1 MFRYFPTNYV
11 WNLSVDLAIEMGA
24 RIGEIEEMCAPLQDA
39 AKAPDAAGT
48 KAFRETWVRMA
59 DKLCELADEDKAR
72 GRLLSAGE
80 KLRRAASYLLTAER
94 LQAHDAPGRLPLYH
108 RQLALFAESVKLSG
122 EHCERVEIPY
132 EPGPQV
138 GASHRPP
145 PEGDGPASGGRALAP
160 GKHLSALYVRAQGVP
175 GRAPILVQLN
185 GLDSTKEMKHL
196 VGLPA
201 WLARRGVSSLVVDQP
216 GSGEALRLHGMT
228 ARHDC
233 EHWASRI
240 VDWLET
246 RDDVDPRRIGCE
258 GVSLGGY
265 YCPRAVAFEPR
276 FAAGVCWGANHD
288 WRDVQ
293 KKRLQRE
300 GNLPVPHYWAHV
312 CWVWGAKDIDD
323 FMRIAEDVHLD
334 GVVEKIRVPFL
345 VTHGEKDSQIPLKWA
360 QRTYGQL
367 VNSPSRALK
376 VFTEREGGVQHAS
389 FDNSINAGHFIAD
402 WVAET
407 LGGRTAA

>member
-24 RIGEIEEMCAPLQDA
+24 RIGEIEAMCAPLQEA

-48 KAFRETWVRMA
+48 RAFRETWVRMA
-59 DKLCELADEDKAR
+59 DQLCALAEEDQAR
-72 GRLLSAGE
+72 GRGLSAGE
-80 KLRRAASYLLTAER
+80 KLRRASSYLITAER
-94 LQAHDAPGRLPLYH
+94 LQAHDSPGRRALYE
-108 RQLALFAESVKLSG
+108 RELALFLEGSRLLGDAVQ
-122 EHCERVEIPY
+122 RVEIPY
-132 EPGPQV
+132 EGQ
-138 GASHRPP
+138 
-145 PEGDGPASGGRALAP
+145 
-160 GKHLSALYVRAQGVP
+160 HLSALYLPAEGLQP
-175 GRAPILVQLN
+175 GQRAPLLVQVN

-216 GSGEALRLHGMT
+216 GTGEALRLHGMT
-228 ARHDC
+228 ARFDS
-233 EHWASRI
+233 EHWASRV

-246 RDDVDPRRIGCE
+246 RADVDPARIGME

-293 KKRLQRE
+293 KRRLEKE
-300 GNLPVPHYWAHV
+300 GDFPVPHYWAHV
-312 CWVWGAKDIDD
+312 QWVWGAKDLED

-345 VTHGEKDSQIPLKWA
+345 VTHGERDSQIPLKWA
-360 QRTYGQL
+360 RRTYEQL
-367 VNSPSRALK
+367 VNSPKRELK
-376 VFTEREGGVQHAS
+376 IFTDREGGVQHAS
-389 FDNSINAGHFIAD
+389 FDNSINAGHYIAD

>member
-24 RIGEIEEMCAPLQDA
+24 RIGEIETMCAPLQEA
-39 AKAPDAAGT
+39 ARAPDAAGT
-48 KAFRETWVRMA
+48 QAFRETWVRMA
-59 DKLCELADEDKAR
+59 DRLCELAAEDEQR

-80 KLRRAASYLLTAER
+80 KLRRASSYLITAER
-94 LQAHDAPGRLPLYH
+94 LQAHDAPGRLDLY
-108 RQLALFAESVKLSG
+108 RRELELFLKGSCLMG
-122 EHCERVEIPY
+122 EPVERVEIPY
-132 EPGPQV
+132 E
-138 GASHRPP
+138 
-145 PEGDGPASGGRALAP
+145 GR
-160 GKHLSALYVRAQGVP
+160 HLSALYRPADGLRP
-175 GRAPILVQLN
+175 GERAPILVQLN
-185 GLDSTKEMKHL
+185 GLDSTKEMKVL

-201 WLARRGVSSLVVDQP
+201 WLAKRGVSSLVVDQP
-216 GSGEALRLHGMT
+216 GTGEALRLQGLT
-228 ARHDC
+228 ARHDA
-233 EHWASRI
+233 EHWASRV

-246 RDDVDPRRIGCE
+246 RADVDARRIGCE

-293 KKRLQRE
+293 KRRLQKE
-300 GNLPVPHYWAHV
+300 GDFPVPHYWAHV

-323 FMRIAEDVHLD
+323 FMRIAENVHLD

-345 VTHGEKDSQIPLKWA
+345 VTHGEKDSQIPLHWA
-360 QRTYGQL
+360 HRTYDQL
-367 VNSPSRALK
+367 VNSPKRELK
-376 VFTEREGGVQHAS
+376 VFTDREGGVQHAS
-389 FDNSINAGHFIAD
+389 FDNSINAGHYIAD

-407 LGGRTAA
+407 LGGRTAAN

>member
-24 RIGEIEEMCAPLQDA
+24 RIGEIEQMCAPLQEA

-48 KAFRETWVRMA
+48 QAFRETWVAMA
-59 DKLCELADEDKAR
+59 DKLCGLAEEDEAR

-80 KLRRAASYLLTAER
+80 KIRRAASYLLTAER
-94 LQAHDAPGRLPLYH
+94 LQAHDAPGRLVLY
-108 RQLALFAESVKLSG
+108 RRMLELFLKGSRLLADKVQ
-122 EHCERVEIPY
+122 RVEIPY
-132 EPGPQV
+132 E
-138 GASHRPP
+138 
-145 PEGDGPASGGRALAP
+145 
-160 GKHLSALYVRAQGVP
+160 GKHLSALYLPADGLRP
-175 GRAPILVQLN
+175 GERAPLLVQLN
-185 GLDSTKEMKHL
+185 GLDSTKEMHHF
-196 VGLPA
+196 VGLPR
-201 WLARRGVSSLVVDQP
+201 WLAARGVSSLVVDQP
-216 GSGEALRLHGMT
+216 GTGEALRLQGLT
-228 ARHDC
+228 ARFDA
-233 EHWASRI
+233 EHWASRV

-246 RDDVDPRRIGCE
+246 RDDVDPQRIGCE

-276 FAAGVCWGANHD
+276 FACGVAWGANHD

-293 KKRLQRE
+293 KKRLQKE
-300 GNLPVPHYWAHV
+300 GDFPVPHYWAHV
-312 CWVWGAKDIDD
+312 CWVWGAKDVDD

-360 QRTYGQL
+360 QRTYEQL
-367 VNSPSRALK
+367 TNSPKRELK
-376 VFTEREGGVQHAS
+376 VFTDREGGAQHAS
-389 FDNSINAGHFIAD
+389 FDNSMNAGHYIAD

-407 LGGRTAA
+407 LGGRT